1 MPALVK
7 VDGWPIRAWG
17 VVGDLED
24 TTRWGLGSYSG
35 TTVLSCSWSAPIRFA
50 APWLRYGARF
60 EIVEAGV
67 TVAEGTLTEIVP
79 GEPWTLHAEGFGE
92 SLERVPVVEGSQ
104 VVTAADVANRGTSP
118 FFVDSAGD
126 TYGPPAAWSR
136 AWFVRPGGATLGP
149 DASKLVTGVSVF
161 YVNSVDGSGNPDGWA
176 LTTPSEVDG
185 TLDEALEAKFGQ
197 RRQTVDAT
205 ALGLLT
211 GGAAATLGAE
221 RFAQGG
227 RRVGWSG
234 SVDLTPGL
242 LRAASGAL
250 AEPTS
255 VHAGDT
261 LTIPGFSDGGTR
273 VAYNAGVTVTLGEVT
288 RYWSERRAVVKP
300 MGAADRDLASIFA
313 SIPKPADESGVV
325 TL

>member
-17 VVGDLED
+17 VVAALED
-24 TTRWGLGSYSG
+24 TTRWGVGSYSG
-35 TTVLSCSWSAPIRFA
+35 TTALSCSWSAPVRFS

-92 SLERVPVVEGSQ
+92 ALDREPVVEGST
-104 VVTAADVANRGTSP
+104 VVTQADVENRRTSP
-118 FFVDSAGD
+118 YFVGVGGAVD
-126 TYGPPAAWSR
+126 PPEGWSR
-136 AWFVRPGGATLGP
+136 AWMVRPGGATLGP

-161 YVNSVDGSGNPDGWA
+161 YVDSVDGGGEPDGWA
-176 LTTPSEVDG
+176 LTTPTEADG
-185 TLDEALEAKFGQ
+185 TLDEALEAKFGP

-211 GGAAATLGAE
+211 GGTAATLGAE
-221 RFAQGG
+221 RFAAGG

-234 SVDLTPGL
+234 SIALTPGL
-242 LRAASGAL
+242 LRSAAGAL

-261 LTIPGFSDGGTR
+261 LTIPGFSDGGSR

-300 MGAADRDLASIFA
+300 MGAADRDLSSIFA
-313 SIPKPADESGVV
+313 SIPKPADETGVV